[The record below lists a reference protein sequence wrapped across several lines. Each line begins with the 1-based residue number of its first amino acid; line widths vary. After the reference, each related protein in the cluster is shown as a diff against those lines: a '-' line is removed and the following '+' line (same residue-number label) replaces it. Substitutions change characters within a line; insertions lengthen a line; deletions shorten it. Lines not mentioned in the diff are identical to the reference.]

1 MLFDF
6 ISINFAELITLKEI
20 IMVLQKNTILIT
32 GGSSGIGLE
41 LAKRLIEKDNKVII
55 CGRSKKKL
63 EKAKAKYPNIEIFQC
78 DLSKEKECV
87 RLAHWIKET
96 YKGCN
101 ILINNAA
108 IVHVANFY
116 KDGEILEKVKTEIH
130 TNLIAPIILTK
141 LFIPIL
147 ENNPKP
153 KLINITS
160 VLAYVPKADYPSYS
174 ATKSALHSFTQTLR
188 MQMEKSAIDILEV
201 FLPTVNTPFHKDS
214 PPKKAIS
221 VEKAVDKMISGIEKG
236 EIEIR
241 VGIAKLVYLMSRIAP
256 KFALKK
262 VNNYTK

>member
-1 MLFDF
+1 M
-6 ISINFAELITLKEI
+6 I
-20 IMVLQKNTILIT
+20 LQNNTILIT

-41 LAKRLIEKDNKVII
+41 LIKRLIEKNNKVII
-55 CGRSKKKL
+55 CGRSKEKL
-63 EKAKAKYPNIEIFQC
+63 EKAKMEHPEIEIFQC
-78 DLSKEKECV
+78 DLSQEKECE
-87 RLAHWIKET
+87 RLTHWIKET
-96 YKGCN
+96 HKECN

-108 IVHVANFY
+108 IVHIANFY
-116 KDGEILEKVKTEIH
+116 KDKKILEKAKTEIH
-130 TNLIAPIILTK
+130 TNLLAPIILTK

-160 VLAYVPKADYPSYS
+160 GLAYVPKADYPFYN

-188 MQMEKSAIDILEV
+188 MQMDKSAIDILEV
-201 FLPTVNTPFHKDS
+201 FLPPVDTPFHKGN
-214 PPKKAIS
+214 PPKKVIT

-241 VGIAKLVYLMSRIAP
+241 VGITKLIYLMSRIAP

-262 VNNYTK
+262 VNN